1 MGQPEAEVDPLGPI
15 LHNGV
20 VPEDLRS
27 VLVIDGPRGDRDQYE
42 AASKPPSSRTVG
54 EPNVN
59 CSLQDRCLMSVVL
72 TQNLASQETG

>member
-1 MGQPEAEVDPLGPI
+1 MARPEAEVEPQGRI
-15 LHNGV
+15 LPNGV
-20 VPEDLRS
+20 ETEDLRG

>member
-1 MGQPEAEVDPLGPI
+1 MARPEAEVEPQGRI
-15 LHNGV
+15 LPNGV
-20 VPEDLRS
+20 ETEDLRG

-59 CSLQDRCLMSVVL
+59 CSLQDRCLMSVVP
-72 TQNLASQETG
+72 TQYLASQETG